1 MLKQGLKSVEAYF
14 DEFEDLRM
22 KSKIEEHEEYTI
34 IRFVANLNR
43 DIAKPMRLKTYNSL
57 EEAFHDAS
65 KVEAD
70 LKEER
75 SYKDKSKSSSNWI
88 KGKESGKLPLGI
100 SPRATLKHLK
110 PNSITKP
117 KVMTRLKECQGR
129 GHIASECPNRRTI
142 TIVRDGYRTDDEH
155 EGGDGHEEEGERSE
169 CEGDSDEEVEIR
181 YEEALNHAIVA
192 RRAMGALAREESDQ
206 RENLF
211 HARCKIVDKVCSLII
226 DGGSCT
232 NAVSQFLVE
241 SMKFPTRKHTNPYKL
256 QWFNECGEMRVNKQ
270 AIIKFSIG
278 KYQDEILCDVVPMQ
292 ACHLLLGR
300 PWQLDV
306 DAQHSGRTNKY
317 SFVVKGKKYILNPL
331 TPYQVSEDYR
341 VMREL
346 REKYQREEKEK
357 GEKETLLVINGEG
370 HLKMVPRNVC
380 WPNQEY
386 EALFPEE
393 MPDGLPPLRGIEH
406 QIDFVPGSQI
416 PNKPAYRS
424 NPEETKELQRQ
435 VDELLKKGLVKES
448 LSPCA
453 VPVILVP
460 KKDATWRMCID
471 CRAVNKITVKYRHP
485 IPRLDDMLDELCGSS
500 VFSKIDLRSGYHQ
513 IRMSPGDE
521 WKTAFKTNFGLYEW
535 LVMPFGLTN
544 APSTFMRLMNHV
556 LKHFINKFVVVYFDD
571 ILVYSK
577 SIEEY
582 VGHLRQVFDVLLR
595 ERLFANMKKCAF
607 CVDKVV
613 FLGFV
618 VSANGVEVDEEK
630 VESIRTWPTPKN
642 ATDVRSFHGLA
653 SFYRRFVKGFSTI
666 ASPLTELIKKDVPF
680 VWGDEQ
686 EKAFQELKSMLS
698 SSQLLQLPNF
708 EKTFEVECDASG
720 VGIGGVLMQEGKPL
734 AYFSEKLK
742 GASLNYSTYDK
753 ELYALGEGKCGSGC
767 II

>member
-1 MLKQGLKSVEAYF
+1 MCPRPQRKSMPSLNLRGTLLLGGNPRSYKDLNNTFMILPTWNDLIELMETRWLPPTYHQDALKRLYMLKQGLKNVEAYF
-14 DEFEDLRM
+14 DEFEDLWM
-22 KSKIEEHEEYTI
+22 KSKIEEHKEYTI
-34 IRFVANLNR
+34 IRFLANLNR
-43 DIAKPMRLKTYNSL
+43 DISKPMRLKTYNSL
-57 EEAFHDAS
+57 EEVFHDAS

-75 SYKDKSKSSSNWI
+75 SYKYKSKSSSTWN
-88 KGKESGKLPLGI
+88 KGKEKWKTS
-100 SPRATLKHLK
+100 TWD
-110 PNSITKP
+110 KP
-117 KVMTRLKECQGR
+117 KSNTHAPQAKFDYKAKGDDKAKGGNNSNTNYNRPSTIQCFKCQGR

-155 EGGDGHEEEGERSE
+155 KGGVGHEEEGERSK

-192 RRAMGALAREESDQ
+192 RRAMGALDREESDQ

-226 DGGSCT
+226 DGGSFT
-232 NAVSQFLVE
+232 NVVSQFLVE
-241 SMKFPTRKHTNPYKL
+241 SMKFSTRKHTNPYKL
-256 QWFNECGEMRVNKQ
+256 QWLNEYGEMRVNKQ

-292 ACHLLLGR
+292 AFHLLLGR
-300 PWQLDV
+300 PWQFDV

-331 TPYQVSEDYR
+331 TPYKVSEDYR

-357 GEKETLLVINGEG
+357 SERETLLVISGEG
-370 HLKMVPRNVC
+370 TSQDGSKKCLLAKPSNCLKRVDEGHFMVCLVNKDLLLNANQATSTLPSSISSLL
-380 WPNQEY
+380 QEY
-386 EALFPEE
+386 ETLFPEE

-424 NPEETKELQRQ
+424 NPEEIKELQRQ

-460 KKDATWRMCID
+460 KKDGTWRMCID

-485 IPRLDDMLDELCGSS
+485 ILRLDDMLDELYGSS

-521 WKTAFKTNFGLYEW
+521 WKTAFKTNFRLYEW

-544 APSTFMRLMNHV
+544 VPSTFMRLMNHV
-556 LKHFINKFVVVYFDD
+556 LKHFINKFMVVYFDD

-577 SIEEY
+577 SIEEHVHY
-582 VGHLRQVFDVLLR
+582 
-595 ERLFANMKKCAF
+595 KK
-607 CVDKVV
+607 
-613 FLGFV
+613 
-618 VSANGVEVDEEK
+618 NG
-630 VESIRTWPTPKN
+630 
-642 ATDVRSFHGLA
+642 
-653 SFYRRFVKGFSTI
+653 Y
-666 ASPLTELIKKDVPF
+666 
-680 VWGDEQ
+680 
-686 EKAFQELKSMLS
+686 
-698 SSQLLQLPNF
+698 
-708 EKTFEVECDASG
+708 
-720 VGIGGVLMQEGKPL
+720 
-734 AYFSEKLK
+734 
-742 GASLNYSTYDK
+742 
-753 ELYALGEGKCGSGC
+753 
-767 II
+767 

>member
-1 MLKQGLKSVEAYF
+1 METRWLPPTYHQDALKRLYMLKQGLKSVEAYF

-34 IRFVANLNR
+34 IRFVANMNR
-43 DIAKPMRLKTYNSL
+43 DISKPMRLKTYNSL

-75 SYKDKSKSSSNWI
+75 SYKDKSKSSSTWN
-88 KGKESGKLPLGI
+88 KGKEKWKTS
-100 SPRATLKHLK
+100 TWD
-110 PNSITKP
+110 KP
-117 KVMTRLKECQGR
+117 KSNTQAPQAKFDYKAKGDDKAKGGNNSNTNYNRPSTIQCFKCQGR

-155 EGGDGHEEEGERSE
+155 EGGDGCDEEGERSK

-256 QWFNECGEMRVNKQ
+256 QWFNECDEMRVNKQ

-278 KYQDEILCDVVPMQ
+278 KYKDEILCDVVPMQ
-292 ACHLLLGR
+292 ACHLFLGR
-300 PWQLDV
+300 PWQFDV

-346 REKYQREEKEK
+346 REKHQREEKEK

-370 HLKMVPRNVC
+370 TSQDGSKKCLLAKPSNCLKGVDERHLMVCLFNKDLLLNANQATSTLPSSMSSLL
-380 WPNQEY
+380 QEY

-406 QIDFVPGSQI
+406 QIDFIPGSQI

-448 LSPCA
+448 LSPCT

-460 KKDATWRMCID
+460 KKDGTWRLCID
-471 CRAVNKITVKYRHP
+471 CRAVNKITWLSP
-485 IPRLDDMLDELCGSS
+485 NSNEPR
-500 VFSKIDLRSGYHQ
+500 R
-513 IRMSPGDE
+513 
-521 WKTAFKTNFGLYEW
+521 
-535 LVMPFGLTN
+535 
-544 APSTFMRLMNHV
+544 
-556 LKHFINKFVVVYFDD
+556 
-571 ILVYSK
+571 
-577 SIEEY
+577 
-582 VGHLRQVFDVLLR
+582 
-595 ERLFANMKKCAF
+595 
-607 CVDKVV
+607 
-613 FLGFV
+613 
-618 VSANGVEVDEEK
+618 
-630 VESIRTWPTPKN
+630 
-642 ATDVRSFHGLA
+642 
-653 SFYRRFVKGFSTI
+653 
-666 ASPLTELIKKDVPF
+666 
-680 VWGDEQ
+680 
-686 EKAFQELKSMLS
+686 
-698 SSQLLQLPNF
+698 
-708 EKTFEVECDASG
+708 
-720 VGIGGVLMQEGKPL
+720 
-734 AYFSEKLK
+734 
-742 GASLNYSTYDK
+742 
-753 ELYALGEGKCGSGC
+753 
-767 II
+767 